1 MAKVSAQGCK
11 LQVTISAV
19 LTDIPQLVSISP
31 PGVERRFKDTT
42 TLDSSGNF
50 TEYTPLKNDTSEAGG
65 EGFWDPDNS
74 THDFLMDQAMLA
86 TGVLD
91 VWAIVYSNS
100 GASVQGFSGFV
111 QRFQPTVQADDV
123 LGFQLSIR
131 VSGAVTYTQ

>member
-19 LTDIPQLVSISP
+19 LTDIPQLISISP
-31 PGVERRFKDTT
+31 PGIERRFKDTT

-50 TEYTPLKNDTSEAGG
+50 TEYTALKNDTSEAGA
-65 EGFWDPDNS
+65 EGYWDPDS
-74 THDFLMDQAMLA
+74 TVHDFLMDQAVLA
-86 TGVLD
+86 VAVLD
-91 VWAIVYSNS
+91 VWKCIYSNS
-100 GASVQGFSGFV
+100 GASEQSFSGFV